1 MKRDQL
7 LQAVRGVR
15 ETYPQID
22 LSRRDV
28 FLRNLVFIHQV
39 IVATENLL
47 REAYGRTR
55 PGRLL
60 HFYGDHLTEERDH
73 EKWLAADLAS
83 ADIDVRALSV
93 SPEAVA
99 MAGSQYYLI
108 HHVDPA
114 ALLGYMAVLECF
126 PIDAAALKS
135 LEEIHGKKLCRTL
148 RYHAEHDIE
157 HGADVLDEIDL
168 LDDKQFQL
176 VMQNAVQ
183 TALYIGSAISKF
195 GVQ

>member
-7 LQAVRGVR
+7 LQAVREVR
-15 ETYPQID
+15 ATYPAID

-28 FLRNLVFIHQV
+28 FLRNLTFVHNV
-39 IVATENLL
+39 ITASENLL
-47 REAYGRTR
+47 RVARDCSTGHLAAY
-55 PGRLL
+55 
-60 HFYGDHLTEERDH
+60 FDEHLEEELRH
-73 EKWLAADLAS
+73 ETWLANDLAS
-83 ADIDVRALSV
+83 AGVHVHTLPI

-99 MAGSQYYLI
+99 MAGAQYYLI
-108 HHVDPA
+108 YHVDPV

-126 PIDAAALKS
+126 PIDVEALEA
-135 LEEIHGKKLCRTL
+135 LEEIHGKQLCRTL
-148 RYHAEHDIE
+148 RYHAEHDID
-157 HGADVLDEIDL
+157 HGSDVLDEVDRL
-168 LDDKQFQL
+168 SEKQFQL

>member
-7 LQAVRGVR
+7 MQAVRDVR
-15 ETYPQID
+15 ATYPGID
-22 LSRRDV
+22 LTRRDV
-28 FLRNLVFIHQV
+28 FLRNLIFIHNV
-39 IVATENLL
+39 IAASESLL
-47 REAYGRTR
+47 RAACDRSIGELKAY
-55 PGRLL
+55 
-60 HFYGDHLTEERDH
+60 FADHLKEEAGH
-73 EKWLAADLAS
+73 EFWLRNDLAT
-83 ADIDVRALSV
+83 ADIHVKSLPV
-93 SPEAVA
+93 LPEAVA

-108 HHVDPA
+108 HHVDPV

-126 PIDAAALKS
+126 PIDIEALEK
-135 LEEIHGKKLCRTL
+135 LEEIHGKELCRTL
-148 RYHAEHDIE
+148 RYHAEHDVS

-183 TALYIGSAISKF
+183 TALYICSAISKF

>member
-7 LQAVRGVR
+7 LQAVREVR
-15 ETYPQID
+15 AMYPQID

-28 FLRNLVFIHQV
+28 FLRNLTFVHNV
-39 IVATENLL
+39 ITASEGLL
-47 REAYGRTR
+47 RAACDRSIGGLKAYFAEHLKEEAGHERWLR
-55 PGRLL
+55 RDLL
-60 HFYGDHLTEERDH
+60 
-73 EKWLAADLAS
+73 S
-83 ADIDVRALSV
+83 ADVDVSALPI

-126 PIDAAALKS
+126 PIDGEALDA
-135 LEEIHGKKLCRTL
+135 LERMHGKTLCRTL

-157 HGADVLDEIDL
+157 HGADVLDEVDRL
-168 LDDKQFQL
+168 SEKQFQL

-183 TALYIGSAISKF
+183 SAFYIGSAISKF

>member
-7 LQAVRGVR
+7 LRALRDVRA
-15 ETYPQID
+15 TYPAID

-28 FLRNLVFIHQV
+28 FLRNLIFVHNV
-39 IVATENLL
+39 ITASESLL
-47 REAYGRTR
+47 RAACDRSIGDLKAYFAEHLREEAS
-55 PGRLL
+55 
-60 HFYGDHLTEERDH
+60 HER
-73 EKWLAADLAS
+73 WLAADLAS
-83 ADIDVRALSV
+83 AGLDVKALPI

-108 HHVDPA
+108 HHVDPV

-126 PIDAAALKS
+126 PIDAEALET
-135 LEEIHGKKLCRTL
+135 LEEIHGKQLCRTL
-148 RYHAEHDIE
+148 RYHAEHDVL

-168 LDDKQFQL
+168 LEEKQFQL